1 MILELINGHKN
12 ILVFSFL
19 LSLFAITI
27 LSLGVDQP
35 IELITA
41 NKKAISW
48 LFWGAFYIL
57 AQFVVALFVGRIIG
71 GSKRSEYI

>member
-35 IELITA
+35 IEFITA

-57 AQFVVALFVGRIIG
+57 AQFVVAVFVGRIIG
-71 GSKRSEYI
+71 GSNSSE